1 MEKAESVV
9 LKKIHSSLHFVL
21 KDVTV
26 VMVNFSMKA
35 NVSLKTNVLAST
47 MVINILLG
55 LTFSKTAMN
64 GKIFFKDLF
73 LLIFLNFSICKD
85 SKWQCTNNKCDRRCS
100 AIGDPHYKT
109 FDGHHYDF
117 MGQCSYTLVKHQD
130 FEIQAENAE
139 CSSIYSE
146 DHRHYGVNN
155 PPTCTKAISI
165 LFNNS
170 KLKLKQRREIVYNG
184 EEVLSCPKKLDNEI
198 LLQTA
203 SSLWMTGEK
212 KVVIE

>member
-55 LTFSKTAMN
+55 QTFSKTAMN

-73 LLIFLNFSICKD
+73 LLKFLILVSARILSGNAQTTSVIKD
-85 SKWQCTNNKCDRRCS
+85 VQPLVILITKLLMVIIMISWAS
-100 AIGDPHYKT
+100 ALIH
-109 FDGHHYDF
+109 
-117 MGQCSYTLVKHQD
+117 
-130 FEIQAENAE
+130 
-139 CSSIYSE
+139 
-146 DHRHYGVNN
+146 
-155 PPTCTKAISI
+155 
-165 LFNNS
+165 
-170 KLKLKQRREIVYNG
+170 
-184 EEVLSCPKKLDNEI
+184 
-198 LLQTA
+198 
-203 SSLWMTGEK
+203 W
-212 KVVIE
+212 